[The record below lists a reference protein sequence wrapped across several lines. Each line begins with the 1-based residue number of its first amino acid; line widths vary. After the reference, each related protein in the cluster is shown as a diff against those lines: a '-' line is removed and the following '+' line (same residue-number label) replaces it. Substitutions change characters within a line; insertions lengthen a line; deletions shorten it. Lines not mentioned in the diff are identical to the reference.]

1 MKREDIQPI
10 VIKISGHELTDHDYL
25 TQFARTIHNMSEPVI
40 VVHGGGSEITQ
51 LQQLMHIE
59 AEYIDGLRITG
70 ADGLTAVE
78 MVLCGSVN
86 KRLVRYLIQ
95 AGLDAMGLS
104 GVDRGLVRAVQLM
117 HPTIDTGLTGV
128 PTAVR
133 ADVLQSMLADGV
145 TPVIAPVC
153 LGEDRPVN
161 YNVNADHVAGAI
173 AGAVKAKRVTFVSNV
188 EGVLVDGRRCE
199 TLTRDEA
206 MRLIDNGVIFG
217 GMIPK
222 IKTALDALERG
233 VPQAAI
239 TNLEGL
245 NTHGGTI
252 LTQQP

>member
-1 MKREDIQPI
+1 
-10 VIKISGHELTDHDYL
+10 
-25 TQFARTIHNMSEPVI
+25 
-40 VVHGGGSEITQ
+40 
-51 LQQLMHIE
+51 
-59 AEYIDGLRITG
+59 
-70 ADGLTAVE
+70 
-78 MVLCGSVN
+78 
-86 KRLVRYLIQ
+86 
-95 AGLDAMGLS
+95 
-104 GVDRGLVRAVQLM
+104 
-117 HPTIDTGLTGV
+117 
-128 PTAVR
+128 
-133 ADVLQSMLADGV
+133 
-145 TPVIAPVC
+145 VC

-161 YNVNADHVAGAI
+161 YNVHADHVAGAI
-173 AGAVKAKRVTFVSNV
+173 AGAVKAKRVPFVSNV